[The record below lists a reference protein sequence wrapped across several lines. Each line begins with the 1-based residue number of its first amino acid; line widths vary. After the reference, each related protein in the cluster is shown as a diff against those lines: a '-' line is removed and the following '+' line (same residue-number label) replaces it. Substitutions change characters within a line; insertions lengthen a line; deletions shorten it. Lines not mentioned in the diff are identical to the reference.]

1 MCGST
6 GQALVALDL
15 FPVLRIV
22 LLSLIE
28 IIVVRGWLMD
38 TLQSDVKAGANF
50 VGPLGAL
57 SDIFLGS
64 KSPLNAMVKRPK
76 PDSQ

>member
-1 MCGST
+1 
-6 GQALVALDL
+6 
-15 FPVLRIV
+15 
-22 LLSLIE
+22 
-28 IIVVRGWLMD
+28 MD

>member
-1 MCGST
+1 
-6 GQALVALDL
+6 
-15 FPVLRIV
+15 
-22 LLSLIE
+22 
-28 IIVVRGWLMD
+28 MD
-38 TLQSDVKAGANF
+38 TQQSVFKAGADL

-57 SDIFLGS
+57 SDIFLRS

>member
-1 MCGST
+1 MAWCFTPESEYEAGK
-6 GQALVALDL
+6 GMAAV
-15 FPVLRIV
+15 
-22 LLSLIE
+22 
-28 IIVVRGWLMD
+28 
-38 TLQSDVKAGANF
+38 QSDVKAGADL
-50 VGPLGAL
+50 VGPPGAL